1 MRFGVDS
8 YLWSERFSKEDMH
21 ILDIAKK
28 LECEVLDIAVG
39 ELKDFPE
46 AELKE
51 KLLGCNLA
59 IVTTMGLPAEYNLIS
74 SDAGV
79 RRAGVDMLKQLVDLN
94 IRIGSEIMSGV
105 LYATWGYT
113 TGRPRNAQEWGWSV
127 QGMREVCEYAAQK
140 SDLIIA
146 MEAVNRFETHFINT
160 AKDAVAYC
168 KAVGTPNIKVHLDT
182 FHMIREE
189 KSFRD
194 AIRTCGKEYLA
205 YVHVC
210 ENDRGIPG
218 TGMVPWRE
226 LFATLKEIGYEGY
239 CVIESFDPSFE
250 KTNAQCAIW
259 RTFAETGE
267 ELATQGIRNLRKIYS
282 EVCG

>member
-1 MRFGVDS
+1 MKFGVDS
-8 YLWSERFSKEDMH
+8 YLWSENFSKEDMY
-21 ILDIAKK
+21 IFDIAKK

-39 ELKDFPE
+39 DLAGFPVTE
-46 AELKE
+46 VKAKRLETDM
-51 KLLGCNLA
+51 A
-59 IVTTMGLPAEYNLIS
+59 IVTTMGLPAKYNLIS
-74 SDAGV
+74 PELQVRQEGV
-79 RRAGVDMLKQLVDLN
+79 NMLKELVDLN
-94 IRIGSEIMSGV
+94 IQIGSPIMAGV
-105 LYATWGYT
+105 LYAAWGYT
-113 TGRPRNAQEWGWSV
+113 TGKPRTAQEWEWSV
-127 QGMREVCEYAAQK
+127 EGMREVCQYAAQK

-160 AKDAVAYC
+160 AEDAVAYC

-189 KSFRD
+189 KNFAA

-218 TGMVPWRE
+218 TGLVPWKE
-226 LFATLKEIGYEGY
+226 LFRTLEEIGYDGY

-259 RTFAETGE
+259 RTFAKTGE
-267 ELATQGIRNLRKIYS
+267 ELATQGLKNLKRIYS
-282 EVCG
+282 TLC